1 MRRSFFFLLFSP
13 SLFAIVCVLVRNQR
27 IGRPKKKEMEWPRP
41 KQFNWF
47 DIKKNRNVSA
57 WTNRCPL
64 SNCVSSISC
73 CVCVCVEI
81 LQSSVCLFCAV
92 STRHNSPPVV
102 FERRTWLLLFF
113 FRHLLFSVAREMEGQ
128 GNRRKMCAIQRT
140 NLGFS
145 KLKIRGEGGIF
156 KGMKTKTNK
165 ILLKTRWRP
174 QSL

>member
-1 MRRSFFFLLFSP
+1 MCLLERIAVLYPTAFHP
-13 SLFAIVCVLVRNQR
+13 SLV
-27 IGRPKKKEMEWPRP
+27 
-41 KQFNWF
+41 
-47 DIKKNRNVSA
+47 
-57 WTNRCPL
+57 
-64 SNCVSSISC
+64 
-73 CVCVCVEI
+73 VCVCV
-81 LQSSVCLFCAV
+81 LRSFNPLCLFCAV

-102 FERRTWLLLFF
+102 FERRTWLLLFCF
-113 FRHLLFSVAREMEGQ
+113 FRHLLFSVVREMEGQ

-165 ILLKTRWRP
+165 ILLKTRWPP